1 MSKFDFSKSEYDEL
15 LSKIILSEQEKQIL
29 NMKLLDE
36 YEVKIADN
44 LHISVKTVQRRWKRI
59 KEKIKKVI

>member
-1 MSKFDFSKSEYDEL
+1 MSKFDFSKAEYDEL
-15 LSKIILSEQEKQIL
+15 LSKIILNEQEKEIL
-29 NMKLLDE
+29 DMKLHDE
-36 YEVKIADN
+36 YEVKIADT

>member
-15 LSKIILSEQEKQIL
+15 LSKIILNEQEKQIL

-36 YEVKIADN
+36 YEVKIADT

-59 KEKIKKVI
+59 KDKIKKVI

>member
-15 LSKIILSEQEKQIL
+15 LSKIILNEQEKEIL

-36 YEVKIADN
+36 YEVKIADS